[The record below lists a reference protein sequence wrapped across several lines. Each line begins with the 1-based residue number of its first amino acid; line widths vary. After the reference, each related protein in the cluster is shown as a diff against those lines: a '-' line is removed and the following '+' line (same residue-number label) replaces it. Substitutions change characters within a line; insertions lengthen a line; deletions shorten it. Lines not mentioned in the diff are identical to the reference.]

1 MKVNI
6 QQINGEWHLGYVLD
20 KHTESSEFLGHD
32 QWGHPKFNNIRTDVG
47 EAIYR
52 LKNQN
57 DRAQIPLLADVFIK
71 HLGSKFSSVSLI
83 VPMPPSKERNVQP
96 VIELSRAI
104 AQKMNIGCFE
114 NILSK
119 KIKTNQMK
127 DIEGYDDKML
137 ALKGAFDINK
147 GISNEGCWDV
157 LLIDDLYDTG
167 ASLNSAVRI
176 LKTYSKFKNI
186 YVGVFTRTK

>member
-6 QQINGEWHLGYVLD
+6 QQIDGEWHLGYVLD
-20 KHTESSEFLGHD
+20 RHTESSEFLGHD

-57 DRAQIPLLADVFIK
+57 DRAQIPLLADVFINQ
-71 HLGSKFSSVSLI
+71 LGSKFRSAGLI

-114 NILSK
+114 NILLK

-137 ALKGAFDINK
+137 ALKGAFYINN
-147 GISNEGCWDV
+147 GISNDGCWDV

-167 ASLNSAVRI
+167 ASLNSAVKI
-176 LKTYSKFKNI
+176 LKTYPKFKDI